1 MAFTILLDF
10 MSELDYNYQYT
21 FTRFDV
27 PEPSRIKNKRANI
40 FTKVKWF
47 VLILVWKFN
56 NRKWTKC
63 RHKTKALDKYKYKLM
78 KGYDI

>member
-1 MAFTILLDF
+1 MPFIVCDF
-10 MSELDYNYQYT
+10 MIDYDNATYT
-21 FTRFDV
+21 STHFNV
-27 PEPSRIKNKRANI
+27 LEPSRIKNKRANI

-63 RHKTKALDKYKYKLM
+63 RHKTKALDKYKHELM